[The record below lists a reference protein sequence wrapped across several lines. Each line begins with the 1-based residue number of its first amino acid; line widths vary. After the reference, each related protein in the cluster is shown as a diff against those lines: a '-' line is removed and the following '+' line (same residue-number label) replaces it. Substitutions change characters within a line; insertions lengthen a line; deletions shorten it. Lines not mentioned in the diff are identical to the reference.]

1 MDAAP
6 IHPMSDF
13 PVRQLK
19 FSVEAPSPDELV
31 WSRSSPIF
39 SVFLNAFGVHVP
51 YFERYLVH
59 SMRQARPH
67 IRDPKLQRDV
77 TAIIGQEAH
86 HARNFVALNEM
97 FAKRYPKIADCDA
110 RARDYFAERAQKDD
124 LRRLVGFTAGY
135 ETFTFLAGAI
145 VLQNHPRW
153 LADSHPVIN
162 AMWVWHQVEE
172 VEHGAVAI
180 DVYRHLYGEHE
191 WYRKWMVLVALRH
204 IVEESVRAYVHM
216 CRVEGWM
223 RGPLK
228 AARSLGFLVRI
239 LAQLLRNAA
248 PAMRRSYDPRRHP
261 IVTNR
266 QSPIQIAW
274 RRYEKSGGDVLEID
288 REKMARILRMPAP
301 SAQAS

>member
-1 MDAAP
+1 M
-6 IHPMSDF
+6 
-13 PVRQLK
+13 
-19 FSVEAPSPDELV
+19 
-31 WSRSSPIF
+31 
-39 SVFLNAFGVHVP
+39 
-51 YFERYLVH
+51 
-59 SMRQARPH
+59 
-67 IRDPKLQRDV
+67 
-77 TAIIGQEAH
+77 
-86 HARNFVALNEM
+86 
-97 FAKRYPKIADCDA
+97 
-110 RARDYFAERAQKDD
+110 
-124 LRRLVGFTAGY
+124 
-135 ETFTFLAGAI
+135 
-145 VLQNHPRW
+145 
-153 LADSHPVIN
+153 
-162 AMWVWHQVEE
+162 
-172 VEHGAVAI
+172 AI